1 MKNDLN
7 YNTFIPENIPNER
20 KSAIK
25 TLVFY
30 ILIFVIGM
38 NVLLFLGSIAGAIV
52 VSLTG
57 INMTND
63 ELFKLLT
70 DVSIYLDTIFGFL
83 GLWWL
88 YYYTKKKG
96 ILSLR
101 RVQISMFDL
110 LLIICGYVGLLVL
123 SGLLDT
129 IFRSFG
135 VSIATPDN
143 QKAVEDLLT
152 TNPVLM
158 IISAMILA
166 PIKEEWITRKLI
178 IGSIFKNLP
187 YVGLLVS
194 SFGFGLLHMI
204 AGFSLYALIQYSLAG
219 LIFGLIYIKTKRIEV
234 SMLAHFLNNFVSIIA
249 FYLVK

>member
-1 MKNDLN
+1 MKNDLH

-30 ILIFVIGM
+30 ILIFVVGM
-38 NVLLFLGSIAGAIV
+38 NVLLFLGSIIGAV
-52 VSLTG
+52 VVALAG
-57 INMTND
+57 INISDD
-63 ELFKLLT
+63 ELFKVFT

-101 RVQISMFDL
+101 RIQISIYDL
-110 LLIICGYVGLLVL
+110 LLIIGAYVGLIA
-123 SGLLDT
+123 SAGLLDF

-135 VSIATPDN
+135 VTIATPDN

-187 YVGLLVS
+187 YVGLFVS

-219 LIFGLIYIKTKRIEV
+219 LIFGLLYIKTKRIEV
-234 SMLAHFLNNFVSIIA
+234 SILAHFLNNFVSIIA